1 MQVIRVEV
9 LLRKLPKA
17 LDGLS
22 IVQLSDMHVGP
33 LIGGEF
39 VRRVVDV
46 VNSLSVDLVAITGDL
61 VDGSVADLARDVE
74 PLSGLRSTFGS
85 YFVTGNHEYH
95 AGAPEW
101 CDFLNR
107 LGVRVLRNERVEIE
121 RDGARTYLA
130 GVDDYEGAGLGI
142 GHGPHLEGALKGR
155 DPNLPLILLA
165 HQPKAVHEA
174 TQHKVDLQLS
184 GHTHGGQLWP
194 LGWLLRLGQPLVAGL
209 GRWGETTLYVNRG
222 TGFSG
227 PPMRFLVPA
236 EITHLVLRSA

>member
-61 VDGSVADLARDVE
+61 VDGSVADLARELE

-107 LGVRVLRNERVEIE
+107 LGSRVLRNERVEIE

-130 GVDDYEGAGLGI
+130 GVDDYEAHFPPGGLI
-142 GHGPHLEGALKGR
+142 RRCAPSR
-155 DPNLPLILLA
+155 RRSVSTIS
-165 HQPKAVHEA
+165 
-174 TQHKVDLQLS
+174 LS
-184 GHTHGGQLWP
+184 GLRPLRGLRPVRVEPWEHFPPSGRKEASRP
-194 LGWLLRLGQPLVAGL
+194 LGRLVSLRP
-209 GRWGETTLYVNRG
+209 RG
-222 TGFSG
+222 DSNHR
-227 PPMRFLVPA
+227 P
-236 EITHLVLRSA
+236 SA